1 MNNYITIGIVISE
14 ILALVLIRKVW
25 KSQDPTIMKVIVSI
39 IAFIP
44 FVGLFFAAWIYS
56 FPASNP
62 PDKQVHG
69 RGHFFFEHMEKER
82 AARKQKEKL
91 KKQKKYS

>member
-1 MNNYITIGIVISE
+1 MNNYIIIGIVISE
-14 ILALVLIRKVW
+14 ILALLLIRKVW
-25 KSQDPTIMKVIVSI
+25 KSHDPTIMKVIVSI
-39 IAFIP
+39 IALIP
-44 FVGLFFAAWIYS
+44 FFGLFFVAWVYN

-69 RGHFFFEHMEKER
+69 KGFFFFEHMEAER
-82 AARKQKEKL
+82 AARKNKEKL